1 MFTSA
6 VDESTLVHEYAHQWV
21 GDSVSLTSFPEM
33 SLNEGFAQYTEWL
46 WAEKKGTQTAQ
57 GAFDD
62 IYARPATNQFW
73 QAAPAAL
80 PGPEALFSAPVY
92 ERGAMTLHQLRLAV
106 GDASFFKILRQWT
119 TRNRNGNVTTK
130 DFIALA
136 ERISSKRLDE
146 LFQAWLYTPGKP
158 ALPLL

>member
-1 MFTSA
+1 MGRTSRPA
-6 VDESTLVHEYAHQWV
+6 PSSGLV
-21 GDSVSLTSFPEM
+21 GILC
-33 SLNEGFAQYTEWL
+33 
-46 WAEKKGTQTAQ
+46 WAGMLA
-57 GAFDD
+57 D
-62 IYARPATNQFW
+62 RPATNQFW

-136 ERISSKRLDE
+136 ERISGKRLDE